1 MQRLYLVK
9 EPAPYFLSRI
19 SGKIELCK
27 EREMMF
33 IPSYIEAHR
42 TGKLADSIGK
52 AYKILENCRLCPR
65 ECEVNRLKDER
76 GICRTGRLA
85 MVSSYNPH
93 FGEEDPLVG
102 TGGSGTIFVTNCNLL
117 CVFCQNWET
126 SHLGIGREVDS
137 KALANMML
145 DLQVQ
150 GCHNINFV
158 TPTHVAAQIL
168 DALPY
173 AIEGGLNV
181 PLVYNTGGYD
191 SVEPLKL
198 LEGIFDIYM
207 PDFKFWDPEP
217 ARQYLKA
224 PDYPERARE
233 AIREMHRQVGD
244 LTMDENGI
252 AFKGMLLR
260 HLVMPG
266 GAAGTRDIMRFIAKE
281 ISPNTYVNIM
291 DQYHPCGNACK
302 YPPLDR
308 CITSDEYEE
317 ALRAAREEGIKRF
330 DKRERRMESIRWK
343 W

>member
-1 MQRLYLVK
+1 
-9 EPAPYFLSRI
+9 
-19 SGKIELCK
+19 
-27 EREMMF
+27 MF

-65 ECEVNRLKDER
+65 ECEINRLKDEK

-85 MVSSYNPH
+85 MVSSCNPH

-102 TGGSGTIFVTNCNLL
+102 TNGSGTIFVTNCNLL
-117 CVFCQNWET
+117 CVFCQNWEI
-126 SHLGIGREVDS
+126 SHLGSGSAVHSET
-137 KALANMML
+137 LAGMML
-145 DLQVQ
+145 DLQRQ

-158 TPTHVAAQIL
+158 TPTHVVPQIL

-191 SVEPLKL
+191 SVETLRL

-207 PDFKFWDPEP
+207 PDFKFWDAEM
-217 ARQYLKA
+217 ARKYLKA

-244 LTMDENGI
+244 LTLDENGI
-252 AFKGMLLR
+252 ALRGVLLR
-260 HLVMPG
+260 HLIMPG
-266 GAAGTRDIMRFIAKE
+266 SAAGTRDIMRFIARE
-281 ISPNTYVNIM
+281 ISSNTYVNIM
-291 DQYHPCGNACK
+291 DQYRPCGNADK
-302 YPPLDR
+302 SPPLD
-308 CITSDEYEE
+308 CGITGDEYEE
-317 ALRAAREEGIKRF
+317 ALRAAREEGITRL
-330 DKRERRMESIRWK
+330 DKRERR
-343 W
+343 

>member
-1 MQRLYLVK
+1 
-9 EPAPYFLSRI
+9 
-19 SGKIELCK
+19 
-27 EREMMF
+27 MF

-42 TGKLADSIGK
+42 TGKLAESIKK

-65 ECEVNRLKDER
+65 ECEVNRLEDEK
-76 GICRTGRLA
+76 GICRTSRSA
-85 MVSSYNPH
+85 MVSSFNPH

-102 TGGSGTIFVTNCNLL
+102 ANGSGTIFMTNCNLL
-117 CVFCQNWET
+117 CVFCQNWEI
-126 SHLGIGREVDS
+126 SHLGQGSEVTS
-137 KALANMML
+137 KTLAGMML
-145 DLQVQ
+145 NLQRQ

-158 TPTHVAAQIL
+158 TPTHVVPQIL

-173 AIEGGLNV
+173 AIEDGLNV

-191 SVEPLKL
+191 AVESLKL

-207 PDFKFWDPEP
+207 PDFKFWDPEM
-217 ARQYLKA
+217 ARKHLKA

-233 AIREMHRQVGD
+233 ALKEMHRQAGD
-244 LTMDENGI
+244 LTLDENGI
-252 AFKGMLLR
+252 ALRGILLR

-266 GAAGTRDIMRFIAKE
+266 GVAGTRDIMRFIAKE

-291 DQYHPCGNACK
+291 DQYRPYGHAYK

-308 CITSDEYEE
+308 GITHDEYEE
-317 ALRAAREEGIKRF
+317 ALRAAREEGITRL
-330 DKRERRMESIRWK
+330 DSRERRIRIIWP